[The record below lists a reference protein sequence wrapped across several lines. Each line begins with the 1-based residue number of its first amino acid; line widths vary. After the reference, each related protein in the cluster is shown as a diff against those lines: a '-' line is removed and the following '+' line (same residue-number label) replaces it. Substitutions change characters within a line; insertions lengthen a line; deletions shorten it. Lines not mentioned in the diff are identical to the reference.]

1 MSEDDPNLVNKHTSR
16 KSAENVHGAASTQ
29 PAPPE
34 VHPGDSADQTP
45 VPKGDPGDP
54 TRDTWERI
62 NREKVQT
69 VKEEMPGTK
78 PTGR

>member
-1 MSEDDPNLVNKHTSR
+1 MSEDDPNVVNKHTSR
-16 KSAENVHGAASTQ
+16 KSAENVHGATSSQ
-29 PAPPE
+29 PAPKDAQDE
-34 VHPGDSADQTP
+34 STQQTS

-69 VKEEMPGTK
+69 AKEEMPGSK
-78 PTGR
+78 PK